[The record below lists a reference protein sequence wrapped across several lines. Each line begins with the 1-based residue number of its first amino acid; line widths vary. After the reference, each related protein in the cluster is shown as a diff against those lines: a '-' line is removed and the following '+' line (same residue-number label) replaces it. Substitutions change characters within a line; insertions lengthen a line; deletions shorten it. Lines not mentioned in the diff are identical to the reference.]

1 MKWVSLSNDLT
12 VVLTFCHY
20 LQKFSLYPTLFTSLY
35 QRWLMQHDKM
45 TVRALLLTSQLHHSW
60 MLITAL
66 GSQLVEEGLVFCL
79 HCCRHLWSYRFYEIA
94 EKVMN
99 FRCKGY
105 FTGHCYWSVVWDI
118 CDSFDCLR
126 AMSNIMSH

>member
-12 VVLTFCHY
+12 VILTFCHY

-45 TVRALLLTSQLHHSW
+45 TVRALLLTSRLHHSW

-66 GSQLVEEGLVFCL
+66 GSNLWKKGLCSACIAAGISEVTVFMRL
-79 HCCRHLWSYRFYEIA
+79 LRKWWISDAKDILQGTATEVWYEIFVTLLIA
-94 EKVMN
+94 L
-99 FRCKGY
+99 GL
-105 FTGHCYWSVVWDI
+105 
-118 CDSFDCLR
+118 CL
-126 AMSNIMSH
+126 I